1 MPYGPTAASLY
12 GGGPAIGSGENP
24 GPALKAVTQGM
35 ETRSPDPRSAPNAAN
50 SLTGLT
56 DDPTFWLV
64 VTIGAVAALAAA
76 SARG

>member
-1 MPYGPTAASLY
+1 MSYGPTAASLY
-12 GGGPAIGSGENP
+12 GGGPAIGSGDRP

-35 ETRSPDPRSAPNAAN
+35 EAPSPDPRAAPNAAN
-50 SLTGLT
+50 SISGLT

-76 SARG
+76 SAR